1 MSDIAEPRR
10 QSSIVKVAV
19 ASLIGTSIEWY
30 DFFIYGSAAALVFPT
45 LFFPK
50 SDAFVG
56 LLASYAIFWIGFLGR
71 PIGGLIFGHYGDKL
85 GRKTMLVLTLVI
97 MGTATFL
104 IGVLPTY
111 NQVGFLAALMLLILR
126 LCQGIAVGG
135 EWGGAVLMATEHA
148 PSRLRGFFGSWPQ
161 IGVPVGLILA
171 NVLFS
176 VLTTTY
182 SVGGKLG
189 PDFLSFG
196 WRIPFLLS
204 VILVGVG
211 LYVRLS
217 ITETPDFERVKSSE
231 GGVLRRPVLTV
242 LSQNWKTILLAG
254 GAFFVVN
261 GSFYL
266 YVTQIVSYG
275 AGPNSVL
282 KLPASVFFNAIL
294 VGSVVSLIVL
304 PLAGWISDRIGRR
317 PIYLAGAAL
326 TFVLAFPIYMLVD
339 TKDPLLIILALCL
352 GQFALSMMYGPQAAM
367 FSEMF
372 GANVRYS
379 GASIGYQG
387 VTIFAGGLAPF
398 VATFLLQFSGK
409 QSWVL
414 ALYLMGMATITL
426 VSIFLIAE
434 TRHVEMAEPLVSAG
448 DD

>member
-1 MSDIAEPRR
+1 MSETQVSTRNSP
-10 QSSIVKVAV
+10 IVQVAA

-50 SDAFVG
+50 SDVFVG
-56 LLASYAIFWIGFLGR
+56 LLYSYAIFWIGFLGR
-71 PIGGLIFGHYGDKL
+71 PIGGLIFGHYGDKI

-97 MGTATFL
+97 MGLATTL
-104 IGVLPTY
+104 IGVLPTFS
-111 NQVGFLAALMLLILR
+111 QVGLLGALMLLVLR

-171 NVLFS
+171 NVIFS
-176 VLTTTY
+176 VLTT
-182 SVGGKLG
+182 SMRVGEKLSA
-189 PDFLSFG
+189 DFFAYG

-204 VILVGVG
+204 IILVGVG
-211 LYVRLS
+211 LFVRLR
-217 ITETPDFERVKSSE
+217 ITETPDFERVKQTASI
-231 GGVLRRPVLTV
+231 VAMPIITV
-242 LSQNWKTILLAG
+242 ITRNWRTILLAG
-254 GAFFVVN
+254 GAFFLVN

-275 AGPNSVL
+275 AGPTSVL
-282 KLPASVFFNAIL
+282 KLAPAVFFNAIL
-294 VGSVVSLIVL
+294 VAAVISLVTL
-304 PLAGWISDRIGRR
+304 PLAGWLSDRVGRR
-317 PIYLAGAAL
+317 PVFLTGALL
-326 TFVLAFPIYMLVD
+326 TFLLAFPIYMLID
-339 TKDPLLIILALCL
+339 TKSPLLITLALCIA
-352 GQFALSMMYGPQAAM
+352 QFFLSMMYGPQAAM

-398 VATFLLQFSGK
+398 IATFLLKFSGEH
-409 QSWVL
+409 SWIL
-414 ALYLMGMATITL
+414 SLYLMAMAAITL
-426 VSIFLIAE
+426 VSIYLIAE
-434 TRHVEMAEPLVSAG
+434 TRPTATAELAG
-448 DD
+448 GTTGN